1 MKLLFSTLLV
11 IFFICSFGQVPQGM
25 NYQAVVRNTTGQI
38 VPNSHVNFKFSILAN
53 SINGNVVYSE
63 TDSTTTDQFG
73 LAILK
78 IGTGIVQSGSFATI
92 DWLQQDFLK
101 VEFDPSGGN
110 NFVVMGINQLM
121 SVPYSLYSQQSGS
134 SGNDASI
141 KTLFYLSLK

>member
-1 MKLLFSTLLV
+1 MKLLLFSLFS
-11 IFFICSFGQVPQGM
+11 IFIVFTFGQVPQGM
-25 NYQAVVRNTTGQI
+25 NYQAVVRNATGQI
-38 VPNSHVNFKFSILAN
+38 VPISHVNFRFSILAN
-53 SINGNVVYSE
+53 TINGSVVYSE

-73 LAILK
+73 QAIIQ

-92 DWLQQDFLK
+92 DWSQHDFLK

-110 NFVVMGINQLM
+110 NFVLMGVNQLL
-121 SVPYSLYSQQSGS
+121 SVPYSLYSQQSGN